1 MDSGLVLYL
10 KAFSSI
16 FFLKKE
22 RKEEEKNRK
31 KWERWGRGK
40 GSGRGGGGE
49 GQEGGGRR
57 TKREIGTL
65 DGKTIKIKI
74 YRNILRFLLT

>member
-1 MDSGLVLYL
+1 MHGFWPSSLF

-16 FFLKKE
+16 FFLKKG
-22 RKEEEKNRK
+22 RKEEENRR
-31 KWERWGRGK
+31 KWERRGRGK

-74 YRNILRFLLT
+74 YRNILMFLLI